1 MEPLTRSKR
10 VRPSDIV
17 IHDYLFYFILSYF
30 EWFIS
35 RLREQRHKNKVKLHV
50 NNTHTKQL
58 NTSQIIDGHSQSARM
73 NDNIGTLISLAK

>member
-1 MEPLTRSKR
+1 MEPLTIGPSELG
-10 VRPSDIV
+10 RPIL
-17 IHDYLFYFILSYF
+17 LFMIIYFILSYF

-50 NNTHTKQL
+50 NNKQKQL